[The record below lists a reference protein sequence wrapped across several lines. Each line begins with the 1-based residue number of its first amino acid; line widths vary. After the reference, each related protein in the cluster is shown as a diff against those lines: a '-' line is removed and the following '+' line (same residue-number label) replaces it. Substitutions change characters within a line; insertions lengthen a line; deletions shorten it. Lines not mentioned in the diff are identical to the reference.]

1 MADFKDA
8 AVDIAD
14 DAWKKEG
21 VGLSGQSSTQD
32 DSRAVFGKALPIK
45 FWNDLA
51 TVVPPDRLVRK
62 LLGTN
67 TLALIY
73 GEPGSGKTFLATDLG
88 MHLAIDRV
96 WFGRSVTAG
105 AVLYVA
111 CEGVA
116 GLSNRLAAFRRM
128 HDLPAEVP
136 FAVIPAAVNLGPDG
150 QDAQRVIDA
159 ANTVKER
166 TGQTVQLIVIDTLA
180 RAMWGGDENSA
191 KDMSGFIRACDRVRD
206 ATEATVLIVHHSGKT
221 KQSGARGSSAL
232 IAAVDTA
239 IEVAN
244 DGGVMRTA
252 KVIKQ
257 KDGDEG
263 VVFSFALQ
271 IVEVGRDEDGEIIT
285 TCIVQPNEA
294 VTKPAPP
301 LTPQRAR
308 VSPQQAQAMVVLRKV
323 LAEFG
328 EEPPDGEPFPAA
340 KLVALNRFREALK
353 EARVTNRDKSSSERT
368 QWRRIKKT
376 LCEKGLLTVR
386 DDYCWPT

>member
-166 TGQTVQLIVIDTLA
+166 TGRTVQLIVIDTLA

-271 IVEVGRDEDGEIIT
+271 IVEVGRDEDGEIIS
-285 TCIVQPNEA
+285 TCIVQPSEEVA
-294 VTKPAPP
+294 KQAPP
-301 LTPQRAR
+301 PSSQQERA
-308 VSPQQAQAMVVLRKV
+308 MTVLRRV
-323 LAEFG
+323 LAEVG
-328 EEPPDGEPFPAA
+328 EDPPNSVTFPAV
-340 KLVALNRFREALK
+340 KVVTVKQFRDTLK
-353 EARVTNRDKSSSERT
+353 GAGVTARDKSSSERT
-368 QWRRIKKT
+368 QWRRIKKN
-376 LCEKGLLTVR
+376 LCDKGLLTIR
-386 DDYCWPT
+386 NDYCWPT